1 MAHKELNMIQRNI
14 SKSFSQLLNSF
25 RIVSLTGPR
34 QSGKTTFLK
43 GALKDYR
50 YVNLENKDNR
60 EYAERDPNGFL
71 KEYDDNVIFDEAQKV
86 PDIFSYLQQIVDENN
101 KLGQFILSGSQNFL
115 LSKNISQSLAGRV
128 GIMRLLPFE
137 NTEIKEQLLE
147 DNWSQLFKGFY
158 PEIYEKN
165 IPPNLYYKNYI
176 DTYVKRDVY
185 ELVNIHNES
194 QFRTFLSILATH
206 AGQELNLQTISKQV
220 GITHPTASS
229 WISILETSYIIFR
242 LPPYFKNYNKRLIK
256 SPKIYFYDTGL
267 LCQLLGF
274 NNEDSLKKYANRGS
288 LFENLVISEMI
299 KQNHH
304 NNYYNQLFYWKE
316 SNKTEVDLIIPG
328 ANGLNIYEI
337 KSSQTLTYDK
347 YEGLM
352 KFEKISTD
360 PILSKTLIHAG
371 KEKTHTR
378 FGCETV
384 SWDKAS
390 LQE

>member
-1 MAHKELNMIQRNI
+1 MIQRNI

-206 AGQELNLQTISKQV
+206 AGQELNLHTISKQV

-316 SNKTEVDLIIPG
+316 SNKTEVDLLIPG

>member
-1 MAHKELNMIQRNI
+1 MIPRNI
-14 SKSFSQLLNSF
+14 SKSFLELLTSF

-43 GALKDYR
+43 GVLKDYR

-71 KEYDDNVIFDEAQKV
+71 KEYDDKVIFDEAQKV

-101 KLGQFILSGSQNFL
+101 KPGQFILSGSQNFL

-137 NTEIKEQLLE
+137 NDEIKEQLLE
-147 DNWSQLFKGFY
+147 DSWAQLFKGYY
-158 PEIYEKN
+158 PEIYKGN
-165 IPPNLYYKNYI
+165 ISPNLYYKNYI

-185 ELVNIHNES
+185 ELINIHNES

-206 AGQELNLQTISKQV
+206 AGQELNLHTISKQV
-220 GITHPTASS
+220 GITHPTANS
-229 WISILETSYIIFR
+229 WLSILETSYIIFR

-274 NNEDSLKKYANRGS
+274 NDEESLKKYANRGS
-288 LFENLVISEMI
+288 IFENLVISEMI
-299 KQNHH
+299 KQNYHK
-304 NNYYNQLFYWKE
+304 NLYNEFFYWKE
-316 SNKTEVDLIIPG
+316 SNKTEVDLLIPE
-328 ANGLNIYEI
+328 ANGLNVYEI

-347 YEGLM
+347 YEGLI

-371 KEKTHTR
+371 KEQKHTR

-384 SWDKAS
+384 SWDKVS
-390 LQE
+390 LQK